1 MNMFMNTFPKFFIL
15 FMSDSSPSI
24 QCMFSGL
31 PTAPQFF
38 VPNPTFPS
46 DITNCEEQNGVNNQ
60 QSGQYQ
66 VIANLPVTGS
76 VLQLEAT
83 NVDLTAKVTEELDI
97 SCQTL

>member
-1 MNMFMNTFPKFFIL
+1 MIKNEECFCSLCKCNMNMFMNTFPKFFII
-15 FMSDSSPSI
+15 FMSDASPSI

-31 PTAPQFF
+31 PTAPQLV
-38 VPNPTFPS
+38 VPNPS

-76 VLQLEAT
+76 VLQREAT
-83 NVDLTAKVTEELDI
+83 MLI
-97 SCQTL
+97 